1 MTAYPRLSRR
11 SKLGAI
17 LFMFPLLAGIGNAAA
32 LDYPIRP
39 VRVIAPVAAGGPV
52 DIVARIITQK
62 LSESWNSQFYVEN
75 IPAGATTLGTAMA
88 AKAAPD
94 GYTILAMTNS
104 FTINP
109 GLYAKLSY
117 DSIRDF
123 APVTLLTT
131 SPIVLVVHPS
141 LPATSVKELV
151 ALVRANPGKYS
162 YASAGVGQPGHLA
175 AELLKLSL
183 GLDMTHVPFNGVA
196 PAVTSTIGGHTQ
208 VSFVAVPLAST
219 NIAGGTLRGLA
230 VMSSQRAQ
238 ALPDVPTMLE
248 AGFPNQEATLLQGFM
263 LPAGTPK
270 SIVDWWQHE
279 LAKIVALPDV
289 KERLAAIGVDPVVN
303 SPEEFAA
310 QIRAEISRWAKV
322 IQDAGIKKI
331 E

>member
-1 MTAYPRLSRR
+1 MTRGAAMTAFRRLIGR
-11 SKLGAI
+11 STLSAI
-17 LFMFPLLAGIGNAAA
+17 CLWLAGIGNAAA

-52 DIVARIITQK
+52 DIVARIVTQK
-62 LSESWNSQFYVEN
+62 LSETWNNQFYVEN

-94 GYTILAMTNS
+94 GYTIVAITNS
-104 FTINP
+104 FIISP

-141 LPATSVKELV
+141 IPATNVRDLV

-175 AELLKLSL
+175 GELLKLSL
-183 GLDMTHVPFNGVA
+183 GLDMTHVPFNGAA

-208 VSFVAVPLAST
+208 ISFIAVPLAST
-219 NIAGGTLRGLA
+219 NINGGTLRGLA
-230 VMSSQRAQ
+230 VMSSRRSQ
-238 ALPDVPTMLE
+238 ALP
-248 AGFPNQEATLLQGFM
+248 
-263 LPAGTPK
+263 
-270 SIVDWWQHE
+270 
-279 LAKIVALPDV
+279 
-289 KERLAAIGVDPVVN
+289 
-303 SPEEFAA
+303 A
-310 QIRAEISRWAKV
+310 QIKSEISRWAKV